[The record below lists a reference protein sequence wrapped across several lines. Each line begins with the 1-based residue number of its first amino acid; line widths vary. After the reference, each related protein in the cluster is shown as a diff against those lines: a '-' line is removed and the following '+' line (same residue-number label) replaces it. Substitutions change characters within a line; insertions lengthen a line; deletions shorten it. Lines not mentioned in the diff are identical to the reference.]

1 MTEPPI
7 AAPLLEV
14 RGLRTHFPII
24 SRILRRRVGTVRAVD
39 GVDLTVMQGE
49 VLGIVGES
57 GSGKTTTGK
66 SILRLI
72 EPTDGQI
79 VFEGRDITRL
89 PARDMLPLRRRM
101 QIVFQ
106 DPMSSLNPRM
116 TVGRILAAPFE
127 IHNVAKGADVRG
139 RVADLLRLVG
149 LPEEAAGRY
158 PHEFSGGQRQRV
170 GIARA
175 LALRPALIIGDEPVS
190 ALDVSIQAQIM
201 NLLKR
206 LQGELGLTYILIS
219 HNLGVVSHICDRVA
233 VMYLGRIVESGPR
246 EALFFDPK
254 HPYTEALLA
263 AVPSPDPGAHRLHA
277 PLGGDIPSP
286 ASPPPGCAFH
296 PRCPRAMPRCA
307 VEAPVPVNLAD
318 GHTVACHLYPP

>member
-1 MTEPPI
+1 MTEP
-7 AAPLLEV
+7 LLQV
-14 RGLRTHFPII
+14 QGLRTYFPIL
-24 SRILRRRVGTVRAVD
+24 SKLLRRPVGSVRAVD
-39 GVDLTVMQGE
+39 GIDLTLAAGE

-57 GSGKTTTGK
+57 GSGKTTAGK
-66 SILRLI
+66 TILKLI
-72 EPTDGQI
+72 EPTAGSI

-89 PARDMLPLRRRM
+89 SPTEMMPLRRRM

-127 IHNVAKGADVRG
+127 IHGVARGAEITD
-139 RVADLLRLVG
+139 RVAELLAMVG
-149 LPEEAAGRY
+149 LPAEAAQRY

-175 LALRPALIIGDEPVS
+175 LALRPRLIIADEPVS

-206 LQGELGLTYILIS
+206 LQAELQLTYVLIS

-233 VMYLGRIVESGPR
+233 VMYLGRIVETAPR
-246 EALFFDPK
+246 EQLFFDPK
-254 HPYTEALLA
+254 HPYTEALLH
-263 AVPSPDPGAHRLHA
+263 AVPSPEPGRARRRTV
-277 PLGGDIPSP
+277 LGGDIPSP
-286 ASPPPGCAFH
+286 ANPPSGCAFH
-296 PRCPRAMPRCA
+296 PRCPHAMPRCA
-307 VEAPVPVNLAD
+307 RETPLPTRLPR
-318 GHTVACHLYPP
+318 GQTVACHLHGP

>member
-1 MTEPPI
+1 MTEP
-7 AAPLLEV
+7 LLQV
-14 RGLRTHFPII
+14 QGLRTYFPIL
-24 SRILRRRVGTVRAVD
+24 SKLLRRPVGSVRAVD
-39 GVDLTVMQGE
+39 GIDLTLAAGE

-57 GSGKTTTGK
+57 GSGKTTAGK
-66 SILRLI
+66 TILKLI
-72 EPTDGQI
+72 EPTAGSI

-89 PARDMLPLRRRM
+89 SATEMMPLRRRM

-127 IHNVAKGADVRG
+127 IHGVARGAEITD
-139 RVADLLRLVG
+139 RVAELLAMVG
-149 LPEEAAGRY
+149 LPAEAAQRY

-175 LALRPALIIGDEPVS
+175 LALRPRLIIADGPVS

-206 LQGELGLTYILIS
+206 LQAELKLTYVLIS

-233 VMYLGRIVESGPR
+233 VMYLGRIVETAPR
-246 EALFFDPK
+246 EQLFFDPK
-254 HPYTEALLA
+254 HPYTEALLH
-263 AVPSPDPGAHRLHA
+263 AVPSPEPGRARRRTV
-277 PLGGDIPSP
+277 LGGDIPSP
-286 ASPPPGCAFH
+286 ANPPSGCAFH
-296 PRCPRAMPRCA
+296 PRCPHAMPRCA
-307 VEAPVPVNLAD
+307 RETPLPTRLP
-318 GHTVACHLYPP
+318 GGQTVACHLHGP

>member
-1 MTEPPI
+1 MVEN
-7 AAPLLEV
+7 LLEV
-14 RGLRTHFPII
+14 RGLRTHFPIL
-24 SRILRRRVGTVRAVD
+24 SKILRRRVGSVRAVD
-39 GVDLTVMQGE
+39 GVDLDVKPGD
-49 VLGIVGES
+49 VLGIVGEC
-57 GSGKTTTGK
+57 GSGKTTAVK

-72 EPTDGQI
+72 EPTAGSI
-79 VFEGRDITRL
+79 VFEGRDITHL
-89 PARDMLPLRRRM
+89 PAAEMLPLRQRM

-127 IHNVAKGADVRG
+127 IHGVAKGADARG
-139 RVADLLRLVG
+139 RVVDLLRLVG

-263 AVPSPDPGAHRLHA
+263 AVPSPDPGARRRRV

-286 ASPPPGCAFH
+286 ANPPSGCAFH
-296 PRCPRAMPRCA
+296 PRCPSAMPRCA
-307 VEAPVPVNLAD
+307 VEAPLPVALGG
-318 GHTVACHLYPP
+318 GHSVACHLHEA

>member
-1 MTEPPI
+1 MVEN
-7 AAPLLEV
+7 LLEV
-14 RGLRTHFPII
+14 RGLRTHFPIL
-24 SRILRRRVGTVRAVD
+24 SKILRRRVGSVRAVD
-39 GVDLTVMQGE
+39 GVDLDVKPGE

-57 GSGKTTTGK
+57 GSGKTTAGK

-72 EPTDGQI
+72 EPTAGSI
-79 VFEGRDITRL
+79 VFEGRDITHL
-89 PARDMLPLRRRM
+89 PAAEMLPLRQRM

-127 IHNVAKGADVRG
+127 IHGVAKGADARG
-139 RVADLLRLVG
+139 RVVDLLRLVG

-246 EALFFDPK
+246 EALFFDAK

-263 AVPSPDPGAHRLHA
+263 AVPSPDPGARRRRV

-286 ASPPPGCAFH
+286 ANPPSGCAFH
-296 PRCPRAMPRCA
+296 PRCPSAMPRCA
-307 VEAPVPVNLAD
+307 VEAPLPVALGG
-318 GHTVACHLYPP
+318 GHSVACHLHEA

>member
-1 MTEPPI
+1 MAE
-7 AAPLLEV
+7 PLLEV
-14 RGLRTHFPII
+14 AGLKTHFPIL
-24 SRILRRRVGTVRAVD
+24 SKLLRRRVGTVKAVD
-39 GVDLTVMQGE
+39 GVDFAVAPGE

-57 GSGKTTTGK
+57 GSGKTTVGK

-72 EPTDGQI
+72 QPTEGSI
-79 VFEGRDITRL
+79 RFEGRDITTL
-89 PARDMLPLRRRM
+89 PAAEMMPLRARM

-116 TVGRILAAPFE
+116 TIGRILAAPYE
-127 IHNVAKGADVRG
+127 IHGVAKGQELQD
-139 RVADLLRLVG
+139 RVAALLGLVG
-149 LPEEAAGRY
+149 LPADAAQRY

-175 LALRPALIIGDEPVS
+175 LALRPSLIIGDEPVS
-190 ALDVSIQAQIM
+190 ALDVSIQAQIL

-233 VMYLGRIVESGPR
+233 VMYLGRVVESGPR
-246 EALFFDPK
+246 EALFFNPK

-263 AVPSPDPGAHRLHA
+263 AVPMPEPGMRRARV
-277 PLGGDIPSP
+277 PLGGDVPSP
-286 ASPPPGCAFH
+286 ANPPPGCAFH
-296 PRCPRAMPRCA
+296 PRCPRAMARCA
-307 VEAPVPVNLAD
+307 IETPVPTQLGD
-318 GHTVACHLYPP
+318 GHVVACHLHGG

>member
-1 MTEPPI
+1 M
-7 AAPLLEV
+7 ADSPLLEL
-14 RGLRTHFPII
+14 RGLATHFPIL
-24 SRILRRRVGTVRAVD
+24 SKLLRRRVGAVRAVD
-39 GVDLTVMQGE
+39 GVDLDVNRGE

-57 GSGKTTTGK
+57 GSGKTTIGK
-66 SILRLI
+66 TILRLV
-72 EPTDGQI
+72 EPTAGSI
-79 VFEGRDITRL
+79 RFEGRDITRL
-89 PARDMLPLRRRM
+89 SPAELLPLRRRM

-127 IHNVAKGADVRG
+127 IHGVARGAEARA
-139 RVADLLRLVG
+139 RVLDLLAMVG
-149 LPEEAAGRY
+149 LPEEAGQRY
-158 PHEFSGGQRQRV
+158 PHEFSGGQRQRI

-175 LALRPALIIGDEPVS
+175 LALRPALVIGDEPVS

-219 HNLGVVSHICDRVA
+219 HNLGVISHICDRVA
-233 VMYLGRIVESGPR
+233 VMYLGRVVESGPR
-246 EALFFDPK
+246 EALFFDPR

-263 AVPSPDPGAHRLHA
+263 AVPSPDPAARQRRA

-286 ASPPPGCAFH
+286 ANPPPGCAFH

-307 VEAPVPVNLAD
+307 VEAPRPTTLAG
-318 GHTVACHLYPP
+318 GHVVACHLHEA

>member
-1 MTEPPI
+1 MAE
-7 AAPLLEV
+7 PLLEV
-14 RGLRTHFPII
+14 AGLKTHFPIL
-24 SRILRRRVGTVRAVD
+24 SKLLRRRVGTVKAVD
-39 GVDLTVMQGE
+39 GVDFAVAPGE

-57 GSGKTTTGK
+57 GSGQTTVGK

-72 EPTDGQI
+72 QPTEGSI
-79 VFEGRDITRL
+79 SFEGRDITNL
-89 PARDMLPLRRRM
+89 PAAEMMPLRARM

-116 TVGRILAAPFE
+116 TIGRILAAPYE
-127 IHNVAKGADVRG
+127 IHGVAKGQELQD
-139 RVADLLRLVG
+139 RVAALLGLVG
-149 LPEEAAGRY
+149 LPEDAAQRY

-175 LALRPALIIGDEPVS
+175 LALRPSLIIGDEPVS
-190 ALDVSIQAQIM
+190 ALDVSIQAQIL

-233 VMYLGRIVESGPR
+233 VMYLGRVVESGPR
-246 EALFFDPK
+246 EALFFNPK

-263 AVPSPDPGAHRLHA
+263 AVPMPEPGMRRARV
-277 PLGGDIPSP
+277 PLGGDVPSP
-286 ASPPPGCAFH
+286 ANPPPGCAFH
-296 PRCPRAMPRCA
+296 PRCPRAMARCA
-307 VEAPVPVNLAD
+307 VEAPVPTQLGD
-318 GHTVACHLYPP
+318 GHVVACHLHGG

>member
-1 MTEPPI
+1 MVEN
-7 AAPLLEV
+7 LLEV
-14 RGLRTHFPII
+14 RGLRTHFPIL
-24 SRILRRRVGTVRAVD
+24 SKILRRTIGSVRAVD
-39 GVDLTVMQGE
+39 GVDLDVKAGE

-57 GSGKTTTGK
+57 GSGKTTAGK

-72 EPTDGQI
+72 EPTGGSI

-89 PARDMLPLRRRM
+89 PAAEMLPLRQRM

-116 TVGRILAAPFE
+116 TVGRILSAPFE
-127 IHNVAKGADVRG
+127 IHGVARG
-139 RVADLLRLVG
+139 MAARERVLDLLRLVG
-149 LPEEAAGRY
+149 LPEDAAGRY

-246 EALFFDPK
+246 EAIFFDPK

-263 AVPSPDPGAHRLHA
+263 AVPSPDPAVRRRRA

-286 ASPPPGCAFH
+286 ANPPGGCAFH
-296 PRCPRAMPRCA
+296 PRCPRAMARCA
-307 VEAPVPVNLAD
+307 VDAPLPVTLAG
-318 GHTVACHLYPP
+318 GHTVACHLHEA

>member
-1 MTEPPI
+1 MTEP
-7 AAPLLEV
+7 LLQV
-14 RGLRTHFPII
+14 QGLRTYFPIL
-24 SRILRRRVGTVRAVD
+24 SKLLRRPVGSVRAVD
-39 GVDLTVMQGE
+39 GIDLTLAVGE

-57 GSGKTTTGK
+57 GSGKTTAGK
-66 SILRLI
+66 TILKLI
-72 EPTDGQI
+72 EPTAGSI

-89 PARDMLPLRRRM
+89 SPTEMMPLRRRM

-127 IHNVAKGADVRG
+127 IHGVARGAEITD
-139 RVADLLRLVG
+139 RVAELLAMVG
-149 LPEEAAGRY
+149 LPAEAAQRY

-175 LALRPALIIGDEPVS
+175 LALRPRLIIADEPVS

-206 LQGELGLTYILIS
+206 LQAEFQLTYVLIS

-233 VMYLGRIVESGPR
+233 VMYLGRIVETAPR
-246 EALFFDPK
+246 EQLFFDPK
-254 HPYTEALLA
+254 HPYTEALLH
-263 AVPSPDPGAHRLHA
+263 AVPSPEPGRVRRRTV
-277 PLGGDIPSP
+277 LGGDIPSP
-286 ASPPPGCAFH
+286 ANPPSGCAFH
-296 PRCPRAMPRCA
+296 PRCPHAMPRCA
-307 VEAPVPVNLAD
+307 RETPLPTRLP
-318 GHTVACHLYPP
+318 GGQTVACHLHGP

>member
-1 MTEPPI
+1 MVEN
-7 AAPLLEV
+7 LLEV
-14 RGLRTHFPII
+14 RGLRTHFPIL
-24 SRILRRRVGTVRAVD
+24 SKILRRRVGSVRAVD
-39 GVDLTVMQGE
+39 GVDLDVKPGE

-57 GSGKTTTGK
+57 GSGKTTAGK

-72 EPTDGQI
+72 EPTAGSI
-79 VFEGRDITRL
+79 VFEGRDITHL
-89 PARDMLPLRRRM
+89 PAAEMLPLRQRM

-127 IHNVAKGADVRG
+127 IHGVAKGADARG
-139 RVADLLRLVG
+139 RVVDLLRLVG

-190 ALDVSIQAQIM
+190 ALDGSIQAQIM

-246 EALFFDPK
+246 EALFFDAK

-263 AVPSPDPGAHRLHA
+263 AVPSPDPGARRRRV

-286 ASPPPGCAFH
+286 ANPPSGCAFH
-296 PRCPRAMPRCA
+296 PRCPSAMPRCA
-307 VEAPVPVNLAD
+307 VEAPLPVALGG
-318 GHTVACHLYPP
+318 GHSVACHLHEA

>member
-1 MTEPPI
+1 MTEP
-7 AAPLLEV
+7 LLQV
-14 RGLRTHFPII
+14 QGLRTYFPIL
-24 SRILRRRVGTVRAVD
+24 SKLLRRPVGSVRAVD
-39 GVDLTVMQGE
+39 GIDLTLAAGE

-57 GSGKTTTGK
+57 GSGKTTAGK
-66 SILRLI
+66 TILKLI
-72 EPTDGQI
+72 EPTAGSI

-89 PARDMLPLRRRM
+89 SATEMMPLRRRM

-127 IHNVAKGADVRG
+127 IHGVARGAEITD
-139 RVADLLRLVG
+139 RVAELLAMVG
-149 LPEEAAGRY
+149 LPAEAAQRY

-175 LALRPALIIGDEPVS
+175 LALRPRLIIADEPVS

-206 LQGELGLTYILIS
+206 LQAELKLTYVLIS

-233 VMYLGRIVESGPR
+233 VMYLGRIVETAPR
-246 EALFFDPK
+246 EQLFFDPK
-254 HPYTEALLA
+254 HPYTEALLH
-263 AVPSPDPGAHRLHA
+263 AVPSPEPGRARRRTV
-277 PLGGDIPSP
+277 LGGDIPSP
-286 ASPPPGCAFH
+286 ANPPSGCAFH
-296 PRCPRAMPRCA
+296 PRCPHAMPRCA
-307 VEAPVPVNLAD
+307 RETPLPTRLP
-318 GHTVACHLYPP
+318 GGQTVACHLHGP

>member
-1 MTEPPI
+1 MVE
-7 AAPLLEV
+7 PLLEV
-14 RGLRTHFPII
+14 RGLRTHFPIL
-24 SRILRRRVGTVRAVD
+24 SKVLRRRVGTVRAVD
-39 GVDLTVMQGE
+39 GVDLTVMPGE

-57 GSGKTTTGK
+57 GSGKTTAGK

-72 EPTDGQI
+72 EATAGSI
-79 VFEGRDITRL
+79 AFEGREITGL
-89 PARDMLPLRRRM
+89 STAAMLPLRRRM

-116 TVGRILAAPFE
+116 TVGRILSAPFE
-127 IHNVAKGADVRG
+127 IHGVARGAQARG
-139 RVADLLRLVG
+139 HVVDLLRLVG
-149 LPEEAAGRY
+149 LPEEAVDRY

-246 EALFFDPK
+246 EALFFDAK

-263 AVPSPDPGAHRLHA
+263 AVPSPDPGARRRSV

-286 ASPPPGCAFH
+286 ANPPTGCAFH
-296 PRCPRAMPRCA
+296 PRCPQAMARCA
-307 VEAPVPVNLAD
+307 VEAPPPVMLAG
-318 GHTVACHLYPP
+318 GHSVACHLHPG

>member
-1 MTEPPI
+1 MAE
-7 AAPLLEV
+7 PLLQV
-14 RGLRTHFPII
+14 QGLRTYFPIL
-24 SRILRRRVGTVRAVD
+24 SKLLRRPVGSVRAVD
-39 GVDLTVMQGE
+39 GIDLTLAAGE

-57 GSGKTTTGK
+57 GSGKTTAGK
-66 SILRLI
+66 TILKLI
-72 EPTDGQI
+72 EPTAGSI

-89 PARDMLPLRRRM
+89 SPTEMMPLRRRM

-127 IHNVAKGADVRG
+127 IHGVARGAEITD
-139 RVADLLRLVG
+139 RVAELLAMVG
-149 LPEEAAGRY
+149 LPAEAAQRY

-175 LALRPALIIGDEPVS
+175 LALRPRLIIADEPVS

-206 LQGELGLTYILIS
+206 LQAELQLTYVLIS

-233 VMYLGRIVESGPR
+233 VMYLGRIVETAPR
-246 EALFFDPK
+246 EQLFFDPK
-254 HPYTEALLA
+254 HPYTEALLH
-263 AVPSPDPGAHRLHA
+263 AVPSPEPGRARRRTV
-277 PLGGDIPSP
+277 LGGDIPSP
-286 ASPPPGCAFH
+286 ANPPSGCAFH
-296 PRCPRAMPRCA
+296 PRCPHAMPRCA
-307 VEAPVPVNLAD
+307 RETPLPTRLP
-318 GHTVACHLYPP
+318 GGQTVACHLHGP

>member
-1 MTEPPI
+1 MSE
-7 AAPLLEV
+7 PLLEIA
-14 RGLRTHFPII
+14 GLRTHFPIL
-24 SRILRRRVGTVRAVD
+24 SKLLRRRTGTVKAVD
-39 GVDLTVMQGE
+39 GVDFSVAPGE

-57 GSGKTTTGK
+57 GSGKTTVGK

-72 EPTDGQI
+72 EPTEGSI
-79 VFEGRDITRL
+79 RFEGRDITRL
-89 PARDMLPLRRRM
+89 PAAEMMPLRARM

-116 TVGRILAAPFE
+116 TIGRILAAPFE
-127 IHNVAKGADVRG
+127 IHGVAKGQELLD
-139 RVADLLRLVG
+139 RVAGLLGLVG
-149 LPEEAAGRY
+149 LPADAATRY

-175 LALRPALIIGDEPVS
+175 LALRPSLIIGDEPVS
-190 ALDVSIQAQIM
+190 ALDVSIQAQIL

-206 LQGELGLTYILIS
+206 LQVDLGLTYILIS
-219 HNLGVVSHICDRVA
+219 HNLGVISHICDRVA
-233 VMYLGRIVESGPR
+233 VMYLGRIVESGSR

-263 AVPSPDPGAHRLHA
+263 AVPMPEPGLRRVRA
-277 PLGGDIPSP
+277 PLGGDVPSP
-286 ASPPPGCAFH
+286 ANPPSGCAFH

-307 VEAPVPVNLAD
+307 VEAPLPVSLAD
-318 GHTVACHLYPP
+318 DHVVACHLHGAG